1 MKLKLLLLLMAAVS
15 AGVQAQQAKPRESS
29 DDRTQSVT
37 NEDRGR
43 AYIISG
49 ATEPLFTPGNH
60 DNVIADP
67 QQNSIFL
74 GRGWETTSLRAREPE
89 LANLLAHMSDQSQL
103 SALDERGI
111 KNFFAATS
119 SQETFDDVAGDRTI
133 SDLALQSV
141 LAGMIKAG
149 SIQRPNASTIY
160 VIFLD
165 PEMRSTLGTMIAGKH
180 YVAYHNFFNASGV
193 KVHYVVVPFEA
204 NQKTAYQIAV
214 RAFLAAV
221 LNPNGTGS

>member
-1 MKLKLLLLLMAAVS
+1 MKLKLVLMVMLAVS
-15 AGVQAQQAKPRESS
+15 AGVQAQQPKPRESS
-29 DDRTQSVT
+29 VDQTQSVT

-49 ATEPLFTPGNH
+49 DTPILSTSGNRDRVITE
-60 DNVIADP
+60 P

-89 LANLLAHMSDQSQL
+89 LANLLAHVSDQSQL
-103 SALDERGI
+103 TALDERGI
-111 KNFFAATS
+111 RNFFAATS
-119 SQETFDDVAGDRTI
+119 SQETFDDTAGDRPIT
-133 SDLALQSV
+133 DLAIQSV
-141 LAGMIKAG
+141 LAGMLKEG
-149 SIQRPNASTIY
+149 SLQRPNASTIY

-165 PEMRSTLGTMIAGKH
+165 PELHSTLGTMIAGKH
-180 YVAYHNFFNASGV
+180 YLAYHNFFNASGV

-204 NQKTAYQIAV
+204 NQKTAYQIAL

-221 LNPNGTGS
+221 VNPNGAGA

>member
-1 MKLKLLLLLMAAVS
+1 MKLKLVLVVMMVVS
-15 AGVQAQQAKPRESS
+15 AGVQAQQPKSHESS
-29 DDRTQSVT
+29 DDQTQSVT

-49 ATEPLFTPGNH
+49 DMPALSNSGNH
-60 DNVIADP
+60 NKVIAEP

-74 GRGWETTSLRAREPE
+74 GRGWETASLRAREAE
-89 LANLLAHMSDQSQL
+89 LANLLAHVSDQSQL

-119 SQETFDDVAGDRTI
+119 SQETVDDVAGDRLI
-133 SDLALQSV
+133 SDLAIQSL
-141 LAGMIKAG
+141 LAGMIKEG
-149 SIQRPNASTIY
+149 SLQRPNASTIY

-165 PEMRSTLGTMIAGKH
+165 PELHSTLGTMIAGKH
-180 YVAYHNFFNASGV
+180 YLAYHNFFNSSGV
-193 KVHYVVVPFEA
+193 KLHYVVVPFEA
-204 NQKTAYQIAV
+204 NQKTAYQIAL

-221 LNPNGTGS
+221 LNATGTGS